1 MLGLGLPPLVVRMP
15 PKRLPSGYNPAS
27 LDNLIPN
34 TPLYGEC
41 KESHTLTL
49 TPTAW
54 GGVETMAE
62 SLGLRSRSDLV
73 ERLGRGLYRLVPIDT
88 PKN

>member
-1 MLGLGLPPLVVRMP
+1 VLGLWLPPLVVRMP
-15 PKRLPSGYNPAS
+15 SKRLPRGYNPAS
-27 LDNLIPN
+27 LENLVPN

-41 KESHTLTL
+41 KSSKTLTL

-54 GGVETMAE
+54 DGIEVMAA
-62 SLGLRSRSDLV
+62 SFGLRSRSDLV

-88 PKN
+88 LD